1 MIRTLLDM
9 LRLRSGPQ
17 DLPATGGLAFTLAI
31 AYLLQGMVIDRALE
45 GADTSP
51 RSLLA
56 IAVQFGAIGILLNL
70 RRQATRIP
78 QTVSALAGTGFIF
91 GLLSY
96 AVLTQVERGAPQ
108 PGLATAYLG
117 LFLWSLAVDAHI
129 YRHALSIKMSL
140 GVLVAVL
147 IFGANFIIL
156 KAVFG

>member
-1 MIRTLLDM
+1 M

-17 DLPATGGLAFTLAI
+17 DLPPAVGLAFVLAL
-31 AYLLQGMVIDRALE
+31 AYVIQGMVIDRLLDGTDA
-45 GADTSP
+45 AP

-56 IAVQFGAIGILLNL
+56 IAVQFGAIGALLQA
-70 RRQATRIP
+70 RRQAARIP
-78 QTVSALAGTGFIF
+78 QTISALAGTGFIF
-91 GLLSY
+91 GLLSH
-96 AVLTQVERGAPQ
+96 ALLSQVQPGQPQ
-108 PGLATAYLG
+108 AGLATAYLG

-129 YRHALSIKMSL
+129 YRHALSIKMSG

>member
-1 MIRTLLDM
+1 LIRVLLDT

-17 DLPATGGLAFTLAI
+17 DLPAATGLAFLLAI
-31 AYLLQGMVIDRALE
+31 FYALQGMVTDRALD
-45 GADTSP
+45 GADAAP

-56 IAVQFGAIGILLNL
+56 IAVQLGAISALLKT
-70 RRQATRIP
+70 RRQAARIP
-78 QTVSALAGTGFIF
+78 QTISALAGTGCIF
-91 GLLSY
+91 GALAYALLSQ
-96 AVLTQVERGAPQ
+96 AQPGQPQ

-117 LFLWSLAVDAHI
+117 LFVWSLAVDAHI

-156 KAVFG
+156 KAAFG